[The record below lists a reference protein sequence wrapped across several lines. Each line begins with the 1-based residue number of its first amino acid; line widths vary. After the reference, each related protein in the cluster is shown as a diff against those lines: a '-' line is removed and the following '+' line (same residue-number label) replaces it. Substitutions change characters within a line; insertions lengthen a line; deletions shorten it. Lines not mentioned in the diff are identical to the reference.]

1 MRQNL
6 FLNQKYMEF
15 KSKKALMRSCCLMFL
30 LMFLPAIVLAQ
41 NAKKVTG
48 TVVDET
54 GEALIGA
61 TVTESG
67 SAKGVITDF
76 GNGYPS
82 IVCWL
87 QDEDRQHPCN
97 GKADNSY
104 GG

>member
-1 MRQNL
+1 
-6 FLNQKYMEF
+6 MEF

-67 SAKGVITDF
+67 SAKGVI
-76 GNGYPS
+76 